1 MKNLRYIVRD
11 PRSTVRAPPVGVC
24 DSFVKC
30 VTGSYPIS
38 VTQLPYVFQW
48 LTSMCDRC
56 DRCDSF
62 FELYLRFFQN
72 TVFFYKLNFNLKL
85 PVTPVTHLYNPRD
98 YSLFAISK
106 LSHMLSHTC
115 HTCPCSCHTWPR
127 TTIHEPSLSIRPC
140 GLIGRRFLVS

>member
-1 MKNLRYIVRD
+1 M
-11 PRSTVRAPPVGVC
+11 C

-30 VTGSYPIS
+30 VTGSYLIS
-38 VTQLPYVFQW
+38 VTQLPYIFQR
-48 LTSMCDRC
+48 LTLMCDRC

-115 HTCPCSCHTWPR
+115 HTCPCSCHTPPNPNRESWFVNHKPHR
-127 TTIHEPSLSIRPC
+127 RLTIINNGVITAFKLSHA
-140 GLIGRRFLVS
+140 FL